1 MKRGSAEQL
10 ASMKRA
16 WAGKVSDIQFCSV
29 GCSVDLVSL
38 AGLLHLLVL
47 VAMALS
53 GCRAWYHLHSPMRD
67 CFHCTSRVG
76 FCC

>member
-53 GCRAWYHLHSPMRD
+53 GC
-67 CFHCTSRVG
+67 
-76 FCC
+76 